1 MTTYYVWVLR
11 DKLAVSPMPSL
22 SDIPELA
29 KVFNAV
35 VILIEPH
42 EAMGYIDLYLER
54 WKSHGVEVY
63 YAPTP
68 DFHPTDLIEL
78 YRIVKW
84 IDKIINTGGKVLVH
98 CMGGI
103 GRSGL
108 VAASYLLYSG
118 WSPVKTINYIRA
130 LRPGALESLG
140 QEIMFHD
147 LYQLLKLVDKSLFDK
162 HLETTIQYSGN
173 KLRHVSKTLQFT
185 IELTD
190 HLGIEDDCRRRLVI
204 ASLYHCLGRGA
215 VDKLYSDNL
224 LDKETYDTL
233 TKYYDKVKDKEALIL
248 GLAHTLDKYFDSRI
262 IVTSSELLSEE
273 IIIYLYYDL
282 NPEDIVDEANNYLK
296 ELFSITGLKTR
307 ISLQPYM

>member
-1 MTTYYVWVLR
+1 MPTYYVWVLR
-11 DKLAVSPMPSL
+11 NKLAVSPMPSL

-35 VILIEPH
+35 VVLIEPH
-42 EAMGYIDLYLER
+42 EAMGYIDIYLSN

-84 IDKIINTGGKVLVH
+84 IDKIINGGGKVLVH

-108 VAASYLLYSG
+108 VAASYLLYRG
-118 WSPVKTINYIRA
+118 WSPVKTINYIRT

-147 LYQLLKLVDKSLFDK
+147 LYQLLELVDRSLFDK

-173 KLRHVSKTLQFT
+173 KLRHVSKTLQFV

-190 HLGIEDDCRRRLVI
+190 HLRIEEKHRRKLVV
-204 ASLYHCLGRGA
+204 ASLYHCLGRNT
-215 VDKLYSDNL
+215 VDKLYSENL
-224 LDKETYDTL
+224 LNKETYDVL
-233 TKYYDKVKDKEALIL
+233 TRYYDKVDDKETLII
-248 GLAHTLDKYFDSRI
+248 GLAHTLDKYFDSRVV
-262 IVTSSELLSEE
+262 VTSSERFGDE
-273 IIIYLYYDL
+273 ITIYLYYDL
-282 NPEDIVDEANNYLK
+282 DPGDIVEEAMTHLEKLSNI
-296 ELFSITGLKTR
+296 FGLKIR
-307 ISLQPYM
+307 VDIQPYM